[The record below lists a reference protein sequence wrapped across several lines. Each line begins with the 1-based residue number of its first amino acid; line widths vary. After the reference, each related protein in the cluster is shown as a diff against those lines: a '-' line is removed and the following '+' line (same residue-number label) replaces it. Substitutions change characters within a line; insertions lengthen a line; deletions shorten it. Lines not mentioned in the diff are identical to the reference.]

1 MEKENES
8 RIAQSMVVKGVVE
21 CQGRLVLAGV
31 LEGRVSGGILEIA
44 ETGRMSGDVH
54 NREVECAGLLQGDIV
69 TESFILRRTGCHV
82 GTAETLKLTVD
93 PGAVLD
99 CVLQSGMAIPDKS
112 AANTDRMGDEPG
124 FELGQV
130 LKAFQ
135 EDARPCCMDIPWS
148 ARLELFNQLLTL
160 LQKGKPLIKVTGE
173 RGSGKSVLVGKL
185 HRHAPAGFE
194 CLAVAGRAES
204 IAELLQAMASEL
216 GMIGTENLGQTE
228 LLAQV
233 KAVIDNKRSMGQRVV
248 LLVDEA
254 EALDSAVMEGA
265 VRFLTN
271 AFEGAEEMLQIVM
284 IGTKAMET
292 NMTAAILE
300 YFEDETNCQLRLS
313 PLSIK
318 DTADYL
324 RFCLQLAAAGNGSA
338 SLAFLPYETVRTL
351 HVLSRGNIADIN
363 RLADQALQKA
373 HGARAQAI
381 YPDYL

>member
-44 ETGRMSGDVH
+44 ETGRLSGDVH
-54 NREVECAGLLQGDIV
+54 NREVECSGHLQGDIV

-82 GTAETLKLTVD
+82 GTAETRKLTVD

-99 CVLQSGMAIPDKS
+99 CVLQSGMASPENL
-112 AANTDRMGDEPG
+112 APQADRNGLGPG
-124 FELGQV
+124 FELSHV
-130 LKAFQ
+130 ITAFQ
-135 EDARPCCMDIPWS
+135 EEARPCCMDIPWS
-148 ARLELFNQLLTL
+148 ARLELFNQLLAL
-160 LQKGKPLIKVTGE
+160 LHKGKPLIKVTGD
-173 RGSGKSVLVGKL
+173 RGSGKSVLVEKL
-185 HRHAPAGFE
+185 YRNAPEGCEF
-194 CLAVAGRAES
+194 LKVSGQAES
-204 IAELLQAMASEL
+204 LADLLQTIGSEL
-216 GMIGTENLGQTE
+216 GVTGAENLAQTE

-233 KAVIDNKRSMGQRVV
+233 KAVLVEKRSRGERVI
-248 LLVDEA
+248 LLADEA
-254 EALDSAVMEGA
+254 ETMDPAVVEGA
-265 VRFLTN
+265 VRFLTG
-271 AFEGAEEMLQIVM
+271 AFDGGEEMLQIVLF
-284 IGTKAMET
+284 GTKKMEAS
-292 NMTAAILE
+292 MSAAILE

-338 SLAFLPYETVRTL
+338 SLAFLPYETIRTL

-373 HGARAQAI
+373 HGAGAQAI

>member
-44 ETGRMSGDVH
+44 ETGRLSGDVH
-54 NREVECAGLLQGDIV
+54 NREVECAGHMQGDIV

-82 GTAETLKLTVD
+82 GTAETRKLTVD

-99 CVLQSGMAIPDKS
+99 CVLQSGMAIPENFP
-112 AANTDRMGDEPG
+112 AQADRNELGPG
-124 FELGQV
+124 FELSHV
-130 LKAFQ
+130 LTAFR
-135 EDARPCCMDIPWS
+135 EEARPCCMDIPWS
-148 ARLELFNQLLTL
+148 ARLELFNQLLAL
-160 LQKGKPLIKVTGE
+160 LDKGKPLIKVTGD
-173 RGSGKSVLVGKL
+173 RGSGKTVLIEKL
-185 HRHAPAGFE
+185 HRKASEGCEFLTISGQADS
-194 CLAVAGRAES
+194 L
-204 IAELLQAMASEL
+204 AELLQAVASE
-216 GMIGTENLGQTE
+216 IGVTGAENLAQTE

-233 KAVIDNKRSMGQRVV
+233 KAVLVEKRSRGQRVI
-248 LLVDEA
+248 LLADEA
-254 EALDSAVMEGA
+254 EAMDPAVIEGA

-271 AFEGAEEMLQIVM
+271 AFDGGEEILQIVLF
-284 IGTKAMET
+284 GTKKMEAS
-292 NMTAAILE
+292 MSAAVLE
-300 YFEDETNCQLRLS
+300 YFEDETNCQLRLA

-338 SLAFLPYETVRTL
+338 SLAFLPYETIRTL
-351 HVLSRGNIADIN
+351 HVLSRGNIADVN

-373 HGARAQAI
+373 HEAGAQAI